1 MQSLQCLLVFLCF
14 SVHLSTTI
22 ATKQSLLEDNLTKS
36 NIDQSKVHV
45 AMSCDRA
52 QLNGLVAS
60 ASSIIHF
67 ASDSSKLILHV
78 LGNAH
83 MRGYLNEV
91 VSCLDTR
98 DASIVVDIVDLSHFS
113 LLHNTSDIY
122 FAERVRIYL
131 PDILN
136 DAEKIIWVDCDT
148 IFKSDVIALVRS
160 LFKDDK
166 NTRDTVGGN
175 TKKTSSSSSV
185 DDIIKVHSTIPLIA
199 AAQHK
204 VRVINQTHYKF
215 LAKDIIKSCYIPQE
229 SLKSISEINNDLPYW
244 DKDIDWSSAVMFNAG
259 FYVINS
265 VNWRIFHISKYIERI
280 VDILQKSK
288 FQGLYGNSIHSNGS
302 DISDTQTPVVILM
315 HLTQGWIPLHW
326 SWNVEGLG
334 WKYEI
339 CDHPIFHN
347 ANVLHWT
354 GKDKGWFEISGK
366 CRGLWKQLECTTAA
380 LQNCRQ
386 VLIKHSPRI

>member
-1 MQSLQCLLVFLCF
+1 MQYLSVFAYF
-14 SVHLSTTI
+14 VHLSLTI
-22 ATKQSLLEDNLTKS
+22 DALPSME
-36 NIDQSKVHV
+36 DQSKVHV
-45 AMSCDRA
+45 AMSCDRS

-67 ASDSSKLILHV
+67 ASDSSKVVLHV
-78 LGNAH
+78 LGNLR
-83 MRGYLNEV
+83 MQDYLNEV
-91 VSCLDTR
+91 VSCLETR
-98 DASIVVDIVDLSHFS
+98 GASIVVDIVDTSRFS
-113 LLHNTSDIY
+113 LLHNTNDVY

-136 DAEKIIWVDCDT
+136 DAKKIIWVDCDT
-148 IFKSDVIALVRS
+148 IFKSDVIKLVNS
-160 LFKDDK
+160 LFKDDNNSNNNHIVDRTTK
-166 NTRDTVGGN
+166 NKSSRSHYLHGN
-175 TKKTSSSSSV
+175 FKANFA
-185 DDIIKVHSTIPLIA
+185 IPFIA

-204 VRVINQTHYKF
+204 VRVINETHYKF
-215 LAKDIIKSCYIPQE
+215 LAKDIIKSCDIPQV
-229 SLKSISEINNDLPYW
+229 SLKSMSEINNNLPYW
-244 DKDIDWSSAVMFNAG
+244 DKDIDWSNAVMFNAG
-259 FYVINS
+259 FYVIES
-265 VNWRIFHISKYIERI
+265 VNWRRFHISKYIERI
-280 VDILQKSK
+280 VDILRESK

-354 GKDKGWFEISGK
+354 GKDKGWYEDGGK
-366 CRGLWKQLECTTAA
+366 CRELWKQLEYTTAA
-380 LQNCRQ
+380 LEKCQK
-386 VLIKHSPRI
+386 VLIKSMT